1 MCCIKRGSQD
11 PPTGRGVASGRGRV
25 PLATHRYFR
34 HFVLFVTKFA
44 HLQSG
49 LKISFVFL
57 LLASEAAVLFLP
69 LFRHTHTHTPN
80 LLFYF
85 AGEKLVFPN
94 THTHTHWWICARVCL
109 HIVCILSVLAQSRV
123 PFCLPSC
130 TRTANICAIKS
141 THLRIQTKRL
151 PSAA

>member
-57 LLASEAAVLFLP
+57 LMASEAAVLFLP
-69 LFRHTHTHTPN
+69 LFRHTHTHTHPIFSFI
-80 LLFYF
+80 LLV
-85 AGEKLVFPN
+85 KN
-94 THTHTHWWICARVCL
+94 
-109 HIVCILSVLAQSRV
+109 
-123 PFCLPSC
+123 
-130 TRTANICAIKS
+130 
-141 THLRIQTKRL
+141 
-151 PSAA
+151 